1 MIEEL
6 AVYMIYGSA
15 FIGLVLMI
23 CLIGEKIDRIKKN
36 QRNYESKRLALRQ
49 QRLEEIREKNKKK
62 HKKLS

>member
-23 CLIGEKIDRIKKN
+23 CLIGEKIDKIKKS
-36 QRNYESKRLALRQ
+36 QKDYENDRLALRQ
-49 QRLEEIREKNKKK
+49 ERLKEIRERNRQK

>member
-1 MIEEL
+1 MIKEL

-23 CLIGEKIDRIKKN
+23 CLIGEKIDKIKKS
-36 QRNYESKRLALRQ
+36 QKDYENNRLALRQ
-49 QRLEEIREKNKKK
+49 ERLKEIREKNKKK